1 VTASLLTL
9 LLGSL
14 GYGVASAFIPI
25 LNAEA
30 VVVAA
35 AAGGTTLAALG
46 VVGVTAG
53 QTVGKVTIFLLV
65 RKGVHHRFM
74 RERPPRAARTPS
86 GWRLRV
92 RTWSER
98 MLVHLDQPVVGGLV
112 VLASA
117 AGGIPPLAVVAVMA
131 GLRRTPLAV
140 FVVAVLV
147 GRLARFAVLAWPVAA
162 IAS

>member
-30 VVVAA
+30 VVLAA
-35 AAGGTTLAALG
+35 AAGGRTFAVLG
-46 VVGVTAG
+46 VTGVTLG
-53 QTVGKVTIFLLV
+53 QAIGKVTIFLLV

-74 RERPPRAARTPS
+74 RERPPRPDRTTS
-86 GWRLRV
+86 GWRLRL

-131 GLRRTPLAV
+131 GLRRTPLPA

-147 GRLARFAVLAWPVAA
+147 GRLARFAVLAWPVAV

>member
-1 VTASLLTL
+1 MTASLLTL

-30 VVVAA
+30 FVVAA
-35 AAGGTTLAALG
+35 AAGGARLAVLG
-46 VVGVTAG
+46 VAGVSVGQA
-53 QTVGKVTIFLLV
+53 VGKVAIFLLV
-65 RKGVHHRFM
+65 RKGVHHRFL
-74 RERPPRAARTPS
+74 RERAPRAAPVRS
-86 GWRLRV
+86 GWRLRL
-92 RTWSER
+92 RTWSDR
-98 MLVHLDQPVVGGLV
+98 LLVHLDRPLVGGLV
-112 VLASA
+112 VLTSA

-131 GLRRTPLAV
+131 GLRRTPLPV
-140 FVVAVLV
+140 FVAGVLV

>member
-1 VTASLLTL
+1 MTASLLTL

-35 AAGGTTLAALG
+35 AAGGRTLALVG
-46 VVGVTAG
+46 VAGVTAG

-74 RERPPRAARTPS
+74 RERGPRPPRSLS

-98 MLVHLDQPVVGGLV
+98 MLVQLDRPVVGGLV

-131 GLRRTPLAV
+131 GLRRTSLPV

-147 GRLARFAVLAWPVAA
+147 GRLARFAVLAWPVAV

>member
-1 VTASLLTL
+1 MTASLLTL

-30 VVVAA
+30 FVVAA
-35 AAGGTTLAALG
+35 AAGGVTFAVLG
-46 VVGVTAG
+46 VAGAAVG

-65 RKGVHHRFM
+65 RRGVHHRFL
-74 RERPPRAARTPS
+74 RERPPRPRKTLT
-86 GWRLRV
+86 GWRLRL

-98 MLVHLDQPVVGGLV
+98 LLLHLDRPVVGGLV

-117 AGGIPPLAVVAVMA
+117 AGGVPPLAVVAVMA
-131 GLRRTPLAV
+131 GLRRTPLAS
-140 FVVAVLV
+140 FAIAVVV
-147 GRLARFAVLAWPVAA
+147 GRLARFAVLAWPVAV